1 MDHLGILKM
10 LVEQPRLP
18 PWQDLRLGLKD
29 LIAHLEEQ
37 EQAQKAQ
44 GSQDS
49 SAPTTGTVSR
59 RSESYTEIGD
69 ALTGSQPGTPWLSVL
84 MDRISGYS
92 RSMPS
97 TVPELEVTLVPS
109 STLQLTLRWPTPSGE
124 TRDGGRGV
132 ADPDYRRARGALT
145 PPDSPDAENIGTG
158 HVHQW
163 RQLDRQQERCEECN
177 ARRWLNMT
185 NAQELA
191 VKALKREL
199 GNAEDNLYR
208 AKLQQKASSDWKS
221 GNGESIDEVVN
232 QYQRHRD
239 ELAAAVAELEK
250 P

>member
-109 STLQLTLRWPTPSGE
+109 STLQLTLRWPTVSGSNEAGNRGPAPHTEPSSE
-124 TRDGGRGV
+124 SSKPNRC
-132 ADPDYRRARGALT
+132 T
-145 PPDSPDAENIGTG
+145 PPHHYFAMDSWVCDCN
-158 HVHQW
+158 
-163 RQLDRQQERCEECN
+163 ER
-177 ARRWLNMT
+177 
-185 NAQELA
+185 
-191 VKALKREL
+191 
-199 GNAEDNLYR
+199 NLR
-208 AKLQQKASSDWKS
+208 
-221 GNGESIDEVVN
+221 N
-232 QYQRHRD
+232 
-239 ELAAAVAELEK
+239 